1 MLTNNFKQ
9 WMKTICSGY
18 TRKFPQEGWPVVKGC
33 NGNSYSLL
41 GIFNENC
48 SPFCFGSA
56 SPSLDYRETAILFG
70 RGTEPFSRDDYKL
83 NLITSGLNFT
93 YSNFVGLKDDT
104 GHPYIDKVI
113 ICTNTSDSPITISEV
128 GFVCGLHVLD
138 GESRILAYVLIDRTI
153 LSSPVT
159 IGKDESCTIKYSM
172 VNQFD
177 V

>member
-1 MLTNNFKQ
+1 MIGTNYVNN
-9 WMKTICSGY
+9 Y
-18 TRKFPQEGWPVVKGC
+18 REGLPIVKGC
-33 NGNSYSLL
+33 DGNSYSLK
-41 GIFNENC
+41 GVGVNC
-48 SPFCFGSA
+48 NPFCFGFA
-56 SPSLDYRETAILFG
+56 WPSLDPGETAIRFG

-83 NLITSGLNFT
+83 NWITSGLKFT

-128 GFVCGLHVLD
+128 GFVCYMSGFK
-138 GESRILAYVLIDRTI
+138 GESSASTYVLLDRTI

-159 IGKDESCTIKYSM
+159 IGKNESCTIKYSM

-177 V
+177 L